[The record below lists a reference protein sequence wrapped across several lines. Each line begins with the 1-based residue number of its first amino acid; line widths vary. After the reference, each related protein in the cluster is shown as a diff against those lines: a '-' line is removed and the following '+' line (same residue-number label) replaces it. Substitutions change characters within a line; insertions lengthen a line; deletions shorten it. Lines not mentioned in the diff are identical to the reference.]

1 MRRVPRRL
9 TTVGCCVFAEM
20 VSLLTMSACS
30 GGFQGSKIPTE
41 STLTISQPASV
52 TVTAGQTA
60 TFGVTATG
68 TGGPFTYQWFVNGTA
83 IPGGTSNTFT
93 TSSTTTGQSGT
104 VYTVVVT
111 SSACSVT
118 SSPATLTVDSSVPL
132 AKSLA
137 ASNATPPYSGSV
149 LLIPTFSG
157 GTATI
162 GSTGVG
168 SSDITANAVSGTS
181 YPTPALTAGKTYTLT
196 VKDSKGNVVS
206 TTCLV
211 TPQAVALTPITP
223 GVQTEAPGHVTFSS
237 TATGGLTNGVTWKAS
252 AGTFIGNVWASPTTA
267 GTYTITATSVDNPS
281 VLVTTTTTISG
292 PVINTQPIAQHDCSG
307 GVLTLSVA
315 ANYAATY
322 QWNLGGTPISGATS
336 ATYSV
341 TNASGVNA
349 GNYTVTVT
357 NGAGSVT
364 SSIAAG
370 AVGPTHTTNPVSLS
384 LHATQ
389 VGTFSVTAQGLSP
402 FTYQWYQIPSG
413 GTTGTA
419 ISGATT
425 PVYTTPAVDV
435 SYNGAKYYSVVTDS
449 CTTPL
454 NSANAN
460 LTVVAGNVSPTIIT
474 QPVGQTVSTGGTTS
488 FTVVATGSGTLTYQ
502 WYRIPAGSTTAT
514 AVGGATSA
522 TYNVPATSTTNANNG
537 DKYYVIVSNA
547 YGQVLSQQVT
557 LAVGAGIQITQQP
570 QTQYISVGDTATY
583 TVSATSTLPLT
594 YQWYEAPSGTS
605 TFSPVAGATNPTLNF
620 GPGATGDTG
629 DVFKVVVSNGSST
642 ATSNSAALF
651 VGRLT
656 QVPNLCNTDWSAID
670 NATAESG
677 CSYQL
682 TASLNNQHGELVWP
696 TLVATGDMTL
706 SFTMTLS
713 NPSATPADGFTS
725 VLGDPSL
732 GATPTSIGAVGMGL
746 GAEGIP
752 GLVFEYDDYHNAGE
766 PPVPYFSV
774 TRGETAQFENPYY
787 AYNGN
792 IPTLVAVGQTIT
804 HNYVLTIVNNVLTVT
819 LDGAEVVNTLIN
831 PPPVAYEYVTASTGG
846 SYETAV
852 ISNVSS
858 VITPPPN

>member
-9 TTVGCCVFAEM
+9 STVGLCVFAAL

-30 GGFQGSKIPTE
+30 GGFQGSKIPAE
-41 STLTISQPASV
+41 SPLTISQPASV

-68 TGGPFTYQWFVNGTA
+68 TGGPFTYQWFVNGVA
-83 IPGGTSNTFT
+83 IPGASSNTYT
-93 TSSTTTGQSGT
+93 NPSPTTGQSGAI
-104 VYTVVVT
+104 YTVVVT
-111 SSACSVT
+111 SSAGSVT

-132 AKSLA
+132 AKSLV
-137 ASNATPPYSGSV
+137 ASNANPPYDGTV
-149 LLIPTFSG
+149 MLVPTFSG

-162 GSTGVG
+162 GSSGVG

-196 VKDSKGNVVS
+196 VKDSKGNIVS

-211 TPQAVALTPITP
+211 IPQAVALTPITP
-223 GVQTEAPGHVTFSS
+223 GNQTEAPGHVTFSS

-252 AGTFIGNVWASPTTA
+252 AGTFVGNVWTSPTTA
-267 GTYTITATSVDNPS
+267 GTYTITATSVDNSS

-292 PVINTQPIAQHDCSG
+292 PVINTQPVAQHDCSG

-341 TNASGVNA
+341 TNASSANA

-364 SSIAAG
+364 SSIAAV
-370 AVGPTHTTNPVSLS
+370 AVGSTITTNPVSLS

-419 ISGATT
+419 ISGATS
-425 PVYTTPAVDV
+425 PVYTTPAVDA

-454 NSANAN
+454 NSSNAN
-460 LTVVAGNVSPTIIT
+460 LAVVAGNASPTIIT

-488 FTVVATGSGTLTYQ
+488 FTVVAAGSGPLAYQ
-502 WYRIPAGSTTAT
+502 WYVIPAGSTTPT
-514 AVGGATSA
+514 LVSGATSA
-522 TYNVPATSTTNANNG
+522 PYKVPATSTTNANNG
-537 DKYYVIVSNA
+537 DQYYVIVSNA
-547 YGQVLSQQVT
+547 YGQVLSKQVT

-594 YQWYEAPSGTS
+594 YQWYEAPAGTS

-629 DVFKVVVSNGSST
+629 DVFKVVVSNGTST

-651 VGRLT
+651 VGPLA
-656 QVPNLCNTDWSAID
+656 QVANLCDSNWSAIG
-670 NATAESG
+670 NA
-677 CSYQL
+677 
-682 TASLNNQHGELVWP
+682 
-696 TLVATGDMTL
+696 VALLPL
-706 SFTMTLS
+706 SS
-713 NPSATPADGFTS
+713 
-725 VLGDPSL
+725 
-732 GATPTSIGAVGMGL
+732 
-746 GAEGIP
+746 
-752 GLVFEYDDYHNAGE
+752 
-766 PPVPYFSV
+766 
-774 TRGETAQFENPYY
+774 
-787 AYNGN
+787 
-792 IPTLVAVGQTIT
+792 
-804 HNYVLTIVNNVLTVT
+804 
-819 LDGAEVVNTLIN
+819 
-831 PPPVAYEYVTASTGG
+831 
-846 SYETAV
+846 
-852 ISNVSS
+852 
-858 VITPPPN
+858 